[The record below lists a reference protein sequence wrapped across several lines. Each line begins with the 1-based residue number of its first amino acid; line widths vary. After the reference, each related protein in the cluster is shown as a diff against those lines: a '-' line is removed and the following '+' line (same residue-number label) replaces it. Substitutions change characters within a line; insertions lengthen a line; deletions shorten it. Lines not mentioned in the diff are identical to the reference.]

1 MRPERRG
8 KNGQNGL
15 DNGEEIVND
24 EAIQEQEFA
33 DSTLNQG

>member
-1 MRPERRG
+1 MRPEGKG

-15 DNGEEIVND
+15 DNGVDMVNTG
-24 EAIQEQEFA
+24 AIQEQEFA